1 MTEAEDRVACICKGR
16 TSERERTALKE
27 EVWAKKSNLM
37 KGRVTHLLMKRA
49 LHSSSK
55 LPPFRRATSS
65 TRAHTHT
72 HTPTNNSVPFTS
84 PSERGINEWS
94 DRHGE
99 PMGPLPREGKTH
111 SAVLI
116 LKQQP
121 SPFACSIFFPLALLT
136 HSPPL
141 FSPHILISHDPC
153 LISSFS
159 IYFHLRLLIHLGVFF
174 SSSSFSLFDC
184 SAFVCCLL
192 SFLLTLKPS
201 HRFSAPPQ

>member
-72 HTPTNNSVPFTS
+72 YTHKQLSALYLSLRARHKRVEWQTWRADGPPPQRGENALSRTDLKTTTFPLCLLDFFS
-84 PSERGINEWS
+84 PSLS
-94 DRHGE
+94 SPTRH
-99 PMGPLPREGKTH
+99 LF
-111 SAVLI
+111 S
-116 LKQQP
+116 
-121 SPFACSIFFPLALLT
+121 LLT
-136 HSPPL
+136 
-141 FSPHILISHDPC
+141 
-153 LISSFS
+153 SS
-159 IYFHLRLLIHLGVFF
+159 Y
-174 SSSSFSLFDC
+174 
-184 SAFVCCLL
+184 
-192 SFLLTLKPS
+192 LTTP
-201 HRFSAPPQ
+201 A

>member
-1 MTEAEDRVACICKGR
+1 
-16 TSERERTALKE
+16 
-27 EVWAKKSNLM
+27 M

-55 LPPFRRATSS
+55 LPPFRRTTSS
-65 TRAHTHT
+65 TRAHSHIHT
-72 HTPTNNSVPFTS
+72 HTNNSVPFTS

-121 SPFACSIFFPLALLT
+121 SPFACSIFPPPRSPHPLATSFLSSHPHISRPLLNFLVL
-136 HSPPL
+136 HL
-141 FSPHILISHDPC
+141 FSSATPYSSLGFFSPLLLFRC
-153 LISSFS
+153 LIAQLLFGVCSRSS
-159 IYFHLRLLIHLGVFF
+159 
-174 SSSSFSLFDC
+174 
-184 SAFVCCLL
+184 
-192 SFLLTLKPS
+192 
-201 HRFSAPPQ
+201 